1 MSCQMGTQI
10 QLVAQEEVDES
21 FLTQVRTWV
30 NEVLEIKEVP
40 SSPPPYLYLSIW
52 KTMEKYQ
59 DFYQGE
65 KKELGVVTG
74 EETDFLATHDAWR
87 GYPRIHICQER
98 LMGID
103 GTIVQGVIHHE
114 TGHALHHGA
123 PEFYTFR
130 FSNRLQEAGRF
141 YGLDLPLLQQCVY
154 LLSVAIKD
162 QDVTLWLAKNGLGSS
177 QLVLLGYLLSNTE
190 DEHQV
195 WERIQESH
203 ALRKIAFAA
212 FLKTL
217 LPIEALIWAGFEGA
231 QIFRDQW
238 DEVYEW
244 LSDRERKGLS
254 SLTRSI
260 MNLEVKTFQER
271 LEQAAFQLITKTCL

>member
-1 MSCQMGTQI
+1 MGTQI
-10 QLVAQEEVDES
+10 QIVAHKEVDES
-21 FLTQVRTWV
+21 FLNQVRTWV
-30 NEVLEIKEVP
+30 TEVLRIEDLP
-40 SSPPPYLYLSIW
+40 SSPPFLSVSIW

-59 DFYQGE
+59 DFYQRE
-65 KKELGVVTG
+65 KEELGVVTG

-103 GTIVQGVIHHE
+103 GTIVQSVIHHE
-114 TGHALHHGA
+114 TGHALHHGT
-123 PEFYTFR
+123 PEFYTFC

-162 QDVTLWLAKNGLGSS
+162 QDVILWLAKNGLGSS
-177 QLVLLGYLLSNTE
+177 QLALLGYLLSDTE
-190 DEHQV
+190 EEHQV
-195 WERIQESH
+195 WERIRESH

-217 LPIEALIWAGFEGA
+217 LPIEAMISAGFEGA
-231 QIFRDQW
+231 QIFKDQW
-238 DEVYEW
+238 DEVYGW
-244 LSDRERKGLS
+244 LSDAERKGLS
-254 SLTRSI
+254 LLGRSI

-271 LEQAAFQLITKTCL
+271 LEEVAFQLITKTCL

>member
-1 MSCQMGTQI
+1 
-10 QLVAQEEVDES
+10 
-21 FLTQVRTWV
+21 
-30 NEVLEIKEVP
+30 
-40 SSPPPYLYLSIW
+40 
-52 KTMEKYQ
+52 MEKYQ
-59 DFYQGE
+59 DFYQRE

-177 QLVLLGYLLSNTE
+177 QLALLGYLLSDTE
-190 DEHQV
+190 EEHQV
-195 WERIQESH
+195 WERIRESH

-217 LPIEALIWAGFEGA
+217 LPIEAMISAGLEGA
-231 QIFRDQW
+231 QIFKDQW
-238 DEVYEW
+238 DEVYGW
-244 LSDRERKGLS
+244 LSDGERKGLS
-254 SLTRSI
+254 LLARFI
-260 MNLEVKTFQER
+260 MNLEVETFQER
-271 LEQAAFQLITKTCL
+271 LEQAAFQLITKTSFES

>member
-1 MSCQMGTQI
+1 MSCRMGTRI
-10 QLVAQEEVDES
+10 QMVAHEEIDES

-30 NEVLEIKEVP
+30 NEVLEIEEVP
-40 SSPPPYLYLSIW
+40 FSPPPYLSVSIW
-52 KTMEKYQ
+52 RTMEKYQ
-59 DFYQGE
+59 DFYQRE
-65 KKELGVVTG
+65 KNELGVVTG
-74 EETDFLATHDAWR
+74 EERDFLAMHDAWR

-98 LMGID
+98 LIGID

-130 FSNRLQEAGRF
+130 FSNRIQETGHS

-177 QLVLLGYLLSNTE
+177 QLALLSYLLSDTE
-190 DEHQV
+190 VEHQV
-195 WERIQESH
+195 WERIRESH

-217 LPIEALIWAGFEGA
+217 LPIEAMISAGFEGA
-231 QIFRDQW
+231 QIFKDQW
-238 DEVYEW
+238 DKVYGW
-244 LSDRERKGLS
+244 LSDEEREELS
-254 SLTRSI
+254 LLARSM
-260 MNLEVKTFQER
+260 MNLEVGTFQER

>member
-1 MSCQMGTQI
+1 MGTQI
-10 QLVAQEEVDES
+10 QMVAHEEADEG
-21 FLTQVRTWV
+21 FLTQVRMWV
-30 NEVLEIKEVP
+30 NEVLEIEKVP
-40 SSPPPYLYLSIW
+40 FSPPPYLSVSIW
-52 KTMEKYQ
+52 KTTEKYQ
-59 DFYQGE
+59 DFYQRE

-141 YGLDLPLLQQCVY
+141 YGLHLPFLQQCVY

-177 QLVLLGYLLSNTE
+177 QWALLGYLLSDTE
-190 DEHQV
+190 EEHQV
-195 WERIQESH
+195 WERIWESP

-217 LPIEALIWAGFEGA
+217 LPIEAMISAGIERA
-231 QIFRDQW
+231 QSLKVQW
-238 DEVYEW
+238 DEVYGW
-244 LSDRERKGLS
+244 LSDEERKGLS
-254 SLTRSI
+254 SLARSI
-260 MNLEVKTFQER
+260 MNLEVETFQER